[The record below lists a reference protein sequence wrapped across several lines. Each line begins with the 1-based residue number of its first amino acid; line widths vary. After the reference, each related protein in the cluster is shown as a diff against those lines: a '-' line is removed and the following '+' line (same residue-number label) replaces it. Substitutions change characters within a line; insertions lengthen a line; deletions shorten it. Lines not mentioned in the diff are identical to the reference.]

1 MSDRYREDKELQEF
15 RNLMHPP
22 EVFEDGFGVKTIVG
36 ALFLAFFMVPGSM
49 YLQLIIGQGLGP
61 AARWVT
67 VILFAEVAKRS
78 LRNLRQQEVYIL
90 FYMTGITLATPF
102 WGLLWRQYL
111 VQSPAAMAM
120 GIAQGIPSWVAPQ
133 AEIIRE
139 QGRTFFTRYWVGPI
153 ALMALMFVI
162 TRIDN
167 FGLGYVLYRLTND
180 VEKLPFPMAPVGAQ
194 GVLALAESKETGTRW
209 RWRVFSIGGVMG
221 LTFGFFYVGIPA
233 LTGAF
238 LAHPVQLIPIPWMD
252 LTNVT
257 QNIFPATPVNL
268 VFSLGLVITGM
279 VLPFWAVIGGALAF
293 VIKLALNPALY
304 HAGVLTTWRPG
315 MQVVDTLF
323 SNNIDFYLS
332 FGIGITFSIC
342 AYSILQIVLPL
353 LRGRRRRTAAVGS
366 GPPSFRTALSILRKG
381 NPRRGDIPIWVA
393 LGIYLF
399 STVSYLAISTWLV
412 PGFPWWFFLGYGF
425 IYTPLISYATA
436 KLEGLAGQAVSIP
449 LVREAAF
456 ILSGYKGVAI
466 WFAPIPLHDY
476 GRSVRGFRVV
486 ELTGTKLSS
495 VIKTEIVVIPIVLI
509 STICFSHYIWK
520 LAPIPSDHYPFTQK
534 IWELQALNTCLL
546 MSSTMAGSSIFF
558 EALKPLVVSIG
569 FGIGLGM
576 FLLLSTLGLPT
587 LLMYGFVRGLG
598 SALPGAVIPELM
610 GALIGRY
617 YLLKRFGKQWR
628 QYAPVLLAGYGCGM
642 GLVAMASVAIAL
654 IAKSV
659 SMLSY

>member
-1 MSDRYREDKELQEF
+1 MSHRYREDKELEEF

-22 EVFEDGFGVKTIVG
+22 KVFEDGFGLRTIVG

-78 LRNLRQQEVYIL
+78 LRNLRRQEVFIL
-90 FYMTGITLATPF
+90 FYMTGISLATPF

-120 GIAQGIPSWVAPQ
+120 GIAREIPSWVAPQ

-139 QGRTFFTRYWVGPI
+139 QGRSFFNRYWLVPI
-153 ALMALMFVI
+153 LLMALMFI
-162 TRIDN
+162 ISRIDN
-167 FGLGYVLYRLTND
+167 FGLGYVMYRLTND
-180 VEKLPFPMAPVGAQ
+180 VEKLPFPMAPVAAQ
-194 GVLALAESKETGTRW
+194 GVLALAESRDEAGRW
-209 RWRVFSIGGVMG
+209 RWRVFSIGGVLG
-221 LTFGFFYVGIPA
+221 LAFGFFYVGIPA

-257 QNIFPATPVNL
+257 QNLLPATPVNL
-268 VFSLGLVITGM
+268 VFDLGLVITGM
-279 VLPFWAVIGGALAF
+279 VLPFWAVVGGALAF
-293 VIKLALNPALY
+293 LIKLGLNPALY
-304 HAGVLTTWRPG
+304 HAGILTTWRPG
-315 MQVVDTLF
+315 MQVVDTVF

-342 AYSILQIVLPL
+342 AYSIFQVVAPL
-353 LRGRRRRTAAVGS
+353 FRGKKHRRRTGEV
-366 GPPSFRTALSILRKG
+366 SFRQAMAILRKG
-381 NPRRGDIPIWVA
+381 NPERGDIPIFVA

-399 STVSYLAISTWLV
+399 STTSYLVISTILV
-412 PGFPWWFFLGYGF
+412 PGFPWWFFLAYGF
-425 IYTPLISYATA
+425 VYTPLISYATA
-436 KLEGLAGQAVSIP
+436 KLEGLAGQVVSIP

-466 WFAPIPLHDY
+466 WFAPIPIQNY
-476 GRSVRGFRVV
+476 GAAVQGFRVV
-486 ELTGTKLSS
+486 ELTGTKLRS
-495 VIKTEIVVIPIVLI
+495 VIKTELVVVPIVLI
-509 STICFSHYIWK
+509 STICFSHYIWQ

-534 IWELQALNTCLL
+534 IWELQALNTCLM
-546 MSSTMAGSSIFF
+546 MSSTMQGSSIFF
-558 EALKPLVVSIG
+558 EALKFKIIGIG
-569 FGIGLGM
+569 FGTGLGM
-576 FLLLSTLGLPT
+576 FLLLSFFGLPT
-587 LLMYGFVRGLG
+587 LLMYGFVRGLA
-598 SALPGAVIPELM
+598 SALPGGVIPELL
-610 GALIGRY
+610 GAFIGRF
-617 YLLKRFGKQWR
+617 YLLRRFGKQWR

-642 GLVAMASVAIAL
+642 GLIAMASVAIAL